1 MVRNFIILLLIGNSF
16 ILNALNFD
24 PKEYL
29 VSEKSTK
36 GCFPLAEGKKTAP
49 MMISSDDYPG
59 VIRAFKDLQDDIR
72 KVTGNLPSMYQDRWP
87 SSKFI
92 IIAGTIDKNPII
104 RKLSEEKKII
114 IDDIRG
120 RWESFLIQTV
130 QNPYPGIKQAL
141 VIAGSDKRGTI
152 YGIYELSEQI
162 GVSPWYWWADVPVQ
176 HKPNIYIRPIRYK
189 EGEPS
194 VKYRGIFL
202 NDEFPALTNWVRE
215 KFGTVELRNDPPVP
229 AGVANYGHEFYSR
242 IFELLLR
249 LKGNYLWPAMWNNA
263 FNEDDPENPKLAD
276 EYGIVMGT
284 THQEPMLRAQKE
296 WDRRYLRTLGRWNY
310 TKHPDILEE
319 FWREGIRRNKNYE
332 SIITIGLRGADDTE
346 MMPGGPSVNIPF
358 LEKIIS
364 RQRQIISEEMNKD
377 VTKVPQLWCLY
388 KEVQEY
394 YEMGL
399 RVPDDVTL
407 LWSDDNWGNL
417 RRLPTPEERKRSGGA
432 GIYYHF
438 DYHGGPR
445 SYQWINT
452 NPIPKIWDQMSLA
465 KQYGADRIWIVN
477 VGHFKGY
484 EFPIDFFLRMAWN
497 TDDFNGENLRSYTE
511 WWCRKQFGS
520 PHDKDIAEL
529 IVLYTKYNG
538 RRKPELLSPET
549 YSLVNYHE
557 AERVVTEYR
566 IIAEK
571 AEQIFHQLPDAKKDA
586 FYQLVMFPIQACC
599 LVNELYVAA
608 AKNQLYAKQG
618 RTSANDWM
626 LETYRLFEA
635 DTALMGYFNRNLAGG
650 KWNHFMDQA
659 HLGYTN
665 WADPPFNSLRHIT
678 LHNIQPADTSSMGV
692 SIEESEKVWPEDTSE
707 AVLPLFD
714 SYNRKKHSI
723 DIFNRGKTPFV
734 YSTSISDPWIVL
746 SDSGTIVEKDKRI
759 WVSIDWDKV
768 PAGDIT
774 GSVSITGP
782 HQTIKI
788 LVPVRNKT
796 LSTCTSNC
804 FVEGGGYISI
814 EAEHY
819 TQKTDFKERHWDRIE
834 DYGHTLSGMRA
845 TADTDLPP
853 VVNMEDS
860 PCLRY
865 AIYLFTTG
873 EVKVTC
879 VFSPSLNVFPGAG
892 IHYAISIDNEP
903 PMVQTLVPEKYN
915 AVNGNRDWEKSVM
928 NNARRITTNH
938 IIKEPGYHILTIWMV
953 DPGIVLEKIL
963 IDTGGLKPSYLGPP
977 ESYRFITQ

>member
-1 MVRNFIILLLIGNSF
+1 MIRFFIILLLIGRAYV
-16 ILNALNFD
+16 LDAKTFD
-24 PKEYL
+24 PKENL
-29 VSEKSTK
+29 VSEKGAK
-36 GCFPLAEGKKTAP
+36 GWFRLAEGKKIAP
-49 MMISSDDYPG
+49 MMVSSDDYQG
-59 VIRAFKDLQDDIR
+59 VVRAFKDLQDDIR
-72 KVTGNLPSMYQDRWP
+72 KVTGNLPAFYQDRWP
-87 SSKFI
+87 SSKYV
-92 IIAGTIDKNPII
+92 IIAGTIDKSWII
-104 RKLSEEKKII
+104 KKLSREGKINV
-114 IDDIRG
+114 DTVRG
-120 RWESFLIQTV
+120 KWESFLIQTV
-130 QNPYPGIKQAL
+130 LNPYPGIKQAL
-141 VIAGSDKRGTI
+141 VIIGSDKRGTI

-162 GVSPWYWWADVPVQ
+162 GVSPWYWWADVPVE
-176 HKPNIYIRPIRYK
+176 HKSSLYIRPVRYN

-202 NDEFPALTNWVRE
+202 NDEYPALTNWVRE
-215 KFGTVELRNDPPVP
+215 KFGTAEVRSDPPVP
-229 AGVANYGHEFYSR
+229 PGVANYGHAFYSR

-249 LKGNYLWPAMWNNA
+249 LKGNYLWPAMWGNA

-310 TKHPDILEE
+310 AKHPDILEE

-346 MMPGGPSVNIPF
+346 MMPGGPSVNIQF

-364 RQRQIISEEMNKD
+364 RQRQIISEEMNQD

-394 YEMGL
+394 YELGL

-417 RRLPTPEERKRSGGA
+417 RRLPTSAERKRIGGA

-465 KQYGADRIWIVN
+465 KQHGADHIWIVN

-484 EFPIDFFLRMAWN
+484 EFPLEFFLRMAWN
-497 TDDFNGENLRSYTE
+497 TNEFNGENLRSYTE
-511 WWCRKQFGS
+511 WWCRKQFGAQNAA
-520 PHDKDIAEL
+520 DIAEL
-529 IVLYTKYNG
+529 IVRYTQYNG

-557 AERVVTEYR
+557 ADRVVTEYQNLE
-566 IIAEK
+566 EK
-571 AEQIFHQLPDAKKDA
+571 AEKIFRQLPEEKKDA
-586 FYQLVMFPIQACC
+586 FYELVMFPVQACC

-608 AKNQLYAKQG
+608 AKNNLYALQG
-618 RTSANDWM
+618 RSSANDM
-626 LETYRLFEA
+626 ASETYRLFET
-635 DTALMGYFNRNLAGG
+635 DTALMGYFNRTFAGG

-659 HLGYTN
+659 HLGYTG
-665 WADPPFNSLRHIT
+665 WADPPVNSLRAIT
-678 LHNIQPADTSSMGV
+678 LQRLETPDKAAMGI
-692 SIEESEKVWPEDTSE
+692 SIEGTEKVWPGNDSE

-714 SYNRKKHSI
+714 SYNRQKYSI
-723 DIFNRGKTPFV
+723 DIFNRGKASFFFRTNV
-734 YSTSISDPWIVL
+734 SDPWIVL
-746 SDSGTIVEKDKRI
+746 SDTEAIVEKDKRI
-759 WVSIDWDKV
+759 WVSIDWDKA
-768 PAGDIT
+768 PAGIIS
-774 GSVSITGP
+774 GSVYISGP
-782 HQTIKI
+782 HQTVRI
-788 LVPVRNKT
+788 LVPVRNT
-796 LSTCTSNC
+796 DMPSGTSNC
-804 FVEGGGYISI
+804 FVEGAGYIAI

-819 TQKTDFKERHWDRIE
+819 SHKTDFKERHWDRIE

-845 TADTDLPP
+845 TDETGFPPP
-853 VVNMEDS
+853 VNRETS

-865 AIYLFTTG
+865 AIYLFTAGTI
-873 EVKVTC
+873 KVTC

-892 IHYAISIDNEP
+892 LHYAISFDNEP
-903 PMVQTLVPEKYN
+903 PVVQTLVPEKYD
-915 AVNGNRDWEKSVM
+915 AVNGNRDWERSVM
-928 NNARRITTNH
+928 NNARPSTSEHYISKPGNH
-938 IIKEPGYHILTIWMV
+938 TLTIWMV

-977 ESYRFITQ
+977 ESYRSPER